1 MTAVAVAT
9 VFVAVSCYGVASV
22 LRVELS
28 NGRRV
33 TGVAAFGPAVI
44 ALGPQAHDLAPIWVL
59 LGSAVAAQAIGMGFR
74 RAGWSQFIAT
84 SALLALS
91 AGVFGLFAGV
101 LADGS
106 FGTSV
111 RGPLLVATLMATAPY
126 GLADMVMQS
135 RGPRAVGGLRA
146 ALRWEVPLYL
156 VLGSTAGLVVLAF
169 DPLGWVSFPLLLL
182 VLLVTWHEFHRFA
195 EARQTYEQTVG
206 AMGKLAER
214 AGYAPVGYHERVAAL
229 AAEVGHELDLDW
241 DQIRALTLVGRL
253 QRVGA
258 VSLAEPGEF
267 EGVDP
272 SQVEERGR
280 RVLEET
286 GYLAPYAHFLAP
298 HSEGSSIEGEILRAV
313 GRFVQVAGSLSDPL
327 AHLRDEGGSRS
338 EILDALERC
347 VKVSSLQR

>member
-1 MTAVAVAT
+1 MTGVGVAT
-9 VFVAVSCYGVASV
+9 VLVAVSCYGVASV

-44 ALGPQAHDLAPIWVL
+44 ALGPQGHDLAPLWVL
-59 LGSAVAAQAIGMGFR
+59 LGSAVAVQAVAMGLR
-74 RAGWSQFIAT
+74 RAGWGQFIAT
-84 SALLALS
+84 SVLLVLS
-91 AGVFGLFAGV
+91 AGVFGVFADV

-106 FGTSV
+106 FGASF

-126 GLADMVMQS
+126 GVADLVMRS

-182 VLLVTWHEFHRFA
+182 ALLVTWHEFHRFA

-229 AAEVGHELDLDW
+229 AAKVGHELELDW
-241 DQIRALTLVGRL
+241 DRIRALTLVGRL

-258 VSLAEPGEF
+258 VSLAEPGGF
-267 EGVDP
+267 ESVDP
-272 SQVEERGR
+272 SLVEERGR

-298 HSEGSSIEGEILRAV
+298 QSEGLSIEGEILRAV
-313 GRFVQVAGSLSDPL
+313 GRFVQVEGLVADPL
-327 AHLRDEGGSRS
+327 AHLRDEGGVRT
-338 EILDALERC
+338 EILEALDGC
-347 VKVSSLQR
+347 VRVTSPQR